1 MRRRARGGGRGGG
14 RRCRPTPLVATL
26 LPLLLSVRCHA
37 VLGPVRACRGKRV
50 AHKTKAV
57 LAGLP
62 LLSRHESVAHAVLP
76 RVRKIDQRG
85 VTGAAAELHV
95 VVVLQ
100 GSGAG
105 GLAVHASVQA
115 SEARKSLPWGRHD
128 EALVVIATAL
138 RLPSALPLDT
148 AAAALSSVMTFSSSP
163 AGDGGGVDRSTNAA
177 PSGTLLGIPM
187 SAREWDGGHISY
199 YNFDPI
205 DKIRPFLLL
214 S

>member
-1 MRRRARGGGRGGG
+1 MGPARRST
-14 RRCRPTPLVATL
+14 RRYSDCFAF
-26 LPLLLSVRCHA
+26 A
-37 VLGPVRACRGKRV
+37 
-50 AHKTKAV
+50 
-57 LAGLP
+57 LA
-62 LLSRHESVAHAVLP
+62 
-76 RVRKIDQRG
+76 
-85 VTGAAAELHV
+85 
-95 VVVLQ
+95 
-100 GSGAG
+100 
-105 GLAVHASVQA
+105 
-115 SEARKSLPWGRHD
+115 
-128 EALVVIATAL
+128 
-138 RLPSALPLDT
+138 ALPLDT